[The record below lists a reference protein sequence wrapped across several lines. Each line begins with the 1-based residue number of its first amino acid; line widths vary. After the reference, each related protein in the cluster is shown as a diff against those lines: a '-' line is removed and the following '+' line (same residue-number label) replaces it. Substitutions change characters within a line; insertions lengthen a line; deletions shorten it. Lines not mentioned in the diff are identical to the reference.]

1 MKCKYC
7 NLEMTSK
14 SEIDNYK
21 FKLYKCKCNATC
33 IISVNTND
41 ELWYDG
47 KPPRVVCMENF
58 MNFKKGETYR
68 IIDADTYNVLVQ
80 IGNSEQWI
88 DKDNN
93 KFKIYM

>member
-1 MKCKYC
+1 
-7 NLEMTSK
+7 
-14 SEIDNYK
+14 
-21 FKLYKCKCNATC
+21 
-33 IISVNTND
+33 
-41 ELWYDG
+41 
-47 KPPRVVCMENF
+47 MENF